1 MQRDAVNTVNTVYP
15 QATPMM
21 HPDDSLFGEWCDDPE
36 KPGEKGSMGSMEILI
51 ADDHELFRRGLR
63 SFLESRSDWHVCG
76 EAADGKEAVAKA
88 KELKPDVVLLDVSM
102 PKMNGLEAA
111 RLIRREIPD
120 SNILIVSQNDAN
132 LMEKAALQAGARRYI
147 QKTRISPDLTEALEA
162 LSREALNNH
171 PQAVNEADRKKGASA
186 ARRKL
191 EIEQQDPEAQKR
203 EQQFRAMI
211 DALPAAIYTT
221 DAEGWL
227 THFNPAAVKF
237 AGRVPEL
244 GSDRWCVSWKIFLAD
259 GTPVPLEN
267 CPMAVTLKEGR
278 IIAGVECI
286 AERPDGTRIWFTPY
300 PTPLLDASGKIVGG
314 INMLVDITERKHA
327 ERANSLLAAIVDS
340 SDDAIISKNFDGII
354 TSWNKSAER
363 IFGYTAEEAIGK
375 PITLLIPPECW
386 GEEEEII
393 ARLRRGERV
402 DHFETT
408 RMRKD
413 GSTLDVSLTIS
424 PVRDAKGQVVGASKV
439 ARDITE
445 RKLAERALRNSE
457 ERFRAIVTTTP
468 ECVKLVAAD
477 GTLLHMNSSG
487 LAMVGADC
495 AETVVGKCVYD
506 LVAPQDRQRFRAFNE
521 AICRGEKGCLE
532 FGIVGLG
539 GEYRHMETHAAP
551 LRTREGDIVQ
561 LAVSRDVT
569 ERKQTEKALADAAR
583 QQKALFHLADQ
594 LHRAISMEDVYEA
607 GLEAICGALQC
618 DRASILIYDNH
629 CITHFVSWRGL
640 SEDHRKAVE
649 GHSPWRAGETNPQP
663 VCIDDIDAADL
674 GESLKATVRAER
686 IKSLAFVPLVSEGKL
701 MGKFMMYFS
710 TRHDFN
716 PDEIELSL
724 AIARQLSFAIDR
736 KRADAALRQSE
747 EKFRKLSESLDVE
760 VRLRTGELEARSS
773 GMVKQSEQLRDLSQR
788 LLRAQDEER
797 RHIAREL
804 HDSAGQ
810 TLTMLEMNLA
820 RFLQEAQQSAPHL
833 AKEAEETHHL
843 VRQLTRE
850 IRTTSYLLHPP
861 LLDESGLAS
870 ALGWYIEGLRE
881 RSGLNIVLAIP
892 EEFGR
897 LPREIELVVFRLV
910 QESLTNIHRHS
921 GSKSASIQIA
931 RDGEAVSIEVADQGK
946 GMSREKL
953 AEIQSRGA
961 GVGIRGMHERVRQ
974 FRGNMQIESSGS
986 GTRIL
991 VSIPIPGD
999 AQSEEQTAIGPL
1011 HAAL

>member
-1 MQRDAVNTVNTVYP
+1 M
-15 QATPMM
+15 PMM
-21 HPDDSLFGEWCDDPE
+21 HPDRSLFFGEWCDDPE
-36 KPGEKGSMGSMEILI
+36 KPGEKASMGSMEILI

-162 LSREALNNH
+162 LSREALNHH
-171 PQAVNEADRKKGASA
+171 PPVVNEAESKKGASA

-191 EIEQQDPEAQKR
+191 EMEQQDPEAQKR

-237 AGRVPEL
+237 SGRVPEL
-244 GSDRWCVSWKIFLAD
+244 GSDRWCVSWKIFQAD

-278 IIAGVECI
+278 IMAGAECI
-286 AERPDGTRIWFTPY
+286 AERPDGTRIWFTPH
-300 PTPLLDASGKIVGG
+300 PTPLLDASGKVVGG
-314 INMLVDITERKHA
+314 INMLVDITERKLA

-363 IFGYTAEEAIGK
+363 IFGYTADEAIGK
-375 PITLLIPPECW
+375 PITLLIPPECC

-445 RKLAERALRNSE
+445 WKLAERALRNSE

-506 LVAPQDRQRFRAFNE
+506 LVAPQDRQRFRAFNQ

-539 GEYRHMETHAAP
+539 GEYRHLETHAAP
-551 LRTREGDIVQ
+551 LRTREGEIVQ

-569 ERKQTEKALADAAR
+569 ERKRTEKALADAAR
-583 QQKALFHLADQ
+583 QQQALFHLADE

-618 DRASILIYDNH
+618 DRASILIDDNH
-629 CITHFVSWRGL
+629 GIMRFVSWRGL
-640 SEDHRKAVE
+640 SEDYRKAVE

-686 IKSLAFVPLVSEGKL
+686 IKSLAFVPLVSEGKV

-710 TRHDFN
+710 ARHDFN
-716 PDEIELSL
+716 ADEIELSL

-760 VRLRTGELEARSS
+760 VRLRTVELEAYSS

-810 TLTMLEMNLA
+810 TLTVLEMNLA
-820 RFLQEAQQSAPHL
+820 RFLEEAQQSTPHL
-833 AKEAEETHHL
+833 AKEAEETHQL

-881 RSGLNIVLAIP
+881 RGGLDIVLAIP

-931 RDGEAVSIEVADQGK
+931 RDGEAVSIEVEDQGK

-999 AQSEEQTAIGPL
+999 AQSEEQSAIGPL
-1011 HAAL
+1011 HGAL

>member
-1 MQRDAVNTVNTVYP
+1 
-15 QATPMM
+15 
-21 HPDDSLFGEWCDDPE
+21 
-36 KPGEKGSMGSMEILI
+36 MGSMEILI

-162 LSREALNNH
+162 LSREALNHH
-171 PQAVNEADRKKGASA
+171 PPAVNEAESKKGASA

-191 EIEQQDPEAQKR
+191 EMEQQDPEAQKR
-203 EQQFRAMI
+203 DQQFRAMI

-237 AGRVPEL
+237 SGRVPEL
-244 GSDRWCVSWKIFLAD
+244 GSDRWCVSWKIFQAD

-278 IIAGVECI
+278 IVAGAECM
-286 AERPDGTRIWFTPY
+286 AERPDGTRIWFTPH
-300 PTPLLDASGKIVGG
+300 PTPLLDASGKVVGG
-314 INMLVDITERKHA
+314 INMLVDITERKLA

-363 IFGYTAEEAIGK
+363 IFGYTADEAIGK
-375 PITLLIPPECW
+375 PITLLIPPECC

-445 RKLAERALRNSE
+445 WKLAERALRNSE

-506 LVAPQDRQRFRAFNE
+506 LVAPQDRQRFRAFNQ

-539 GEYRHMETHAAP
+539 GEYRHLETHAAP
-551 LRTREGDIVQ
+551 LRTREGEIVQ

-569 ERKQTEKALADAAR
+569 ERKRTEKALADAAR
-583 QQKALFHLADQ
+583 QQQALFHLADE

-618 DRASILIYDNH
+618 DRASILIDDNH
-629 CITHFVSWRGL
+629 GIMRFVSWRGL
-640 SEDHRKAVE
+640 SEDYRKAVE

-663 VCIDDIDAADL
+663 VCIDDIDAAGL

-710 TRHDFN
+710 ARHDFN
-716 PDEIELSL
+716 ADEIELSL

-760 VRLRTGELEARSS
+760 VRLRTVELEAYSS

-810 TLTMLEMNLA
+810 TLTVLEMNLA
-820 RFLQEAQQSAPHL
+820 RFLEEAQQSTPHL
-833 AKEAEETHHL
+833 AKEAEETHQL

-881 RSGLNIVLAIP
+881 RGGLDIVLAIP

-931 RDGEAVSIEVADQGK
+931 RDGEAVSIEVEDQGK

-999 AQSEEQTAIGPL
+999 AQSEEQSAIGPL
-1011 HAAL
+1011 HGAL

>member
-1 MQRDAVNTVNTVYP
+1 M
-15 QATPMM
+15 PMM
-21 HPDDSLFGEWCDDPE
+21 HPDRSLFFGEWCDDPE
-36 KPGEKGSMGSMEILI
+36 KPGEKASMGSMEILI

-162 LSREALNNH
+162 LSREALNHH
-171 PQAVNEADRKKGASA
+171 PPVVNEAESKEGASA
-186 ARRKL
+186 AGRKL
-191 EIEQQDPEAQKR
+191 EMEQQDPEAQKR

-237 AGRVPEL
+237 SGRVPEL
-244 GSDRWCVSWKIFLAD
+244 GSDRWCVSWKIFQAD

-278 IIAGVECI
+278 IVAGAECM
-286 AERPDGTRIWFTPY
+286 AERPDGTRIWFTPH
-300 PTPLLDASGKIVGG
+300 PTPLLDASGKVVGG
-314 INMLVDITERKHA
+314 INMLVDITERKLA

-363 IFGYTAEEAIGK
+363 IFGYTADEAIGK
-375 PITLLIPPECW
+375 PITLLIPPECC

-506 LVAPQDRQRFRAFNE
+506 LVAPQDRQRFRAFNQ

-539 GEYRHMETHAAP
+539 GEYRHLETHAAP
-551 LRTREGDIVQ
+551 LRTREGEIVQ

-569 ERKQTEKALADAAR
+569 ERKRTEKALADAAR
-583 QQKALFHLADQ
+583 QQQALFHLADE

-618 DRASILIYDNH
+618 DRASILIDDNH
-629 CITHFVSWRGL
+629 GIMRFVSWRGL
-640 SEDHRKAVE
+640 SEDYRKAVE

-710 TRHDFN
+710 ARHDFST
-716 PDEIELSL
+716 DETELSL

-760 VRLRTGELEARSS
+760 VRLRTVELEAHSS
-773 GMVKQSEQLRDLSQR
+773 GMMKQSEQLRDLSQR

-810 TLTMLEMNLA
+810 TLTVLEMNLA
-820 RFLQEAQQSAPHL
+820 RFLEEAQQSTPHL
-833 AKEAEETHHL
+833 AKEAEETHQL

-881 RSGLNIVLAIP
+881 RGGLDIVLAIP

-931 RDGEAVSIEVADQGK
+931 RDGEAVSIEVEDQGK

-999 AQSEEQTAIGPL
+999 AQSEEQSAIGPL
-1011 HAAL
+1011 HGAL

>member
-1 MQRDAVNTVNTVYP
+1 
-15 QATPMM
+15 
-21 HPDDSLFGEWCDDPE
+21 
-36 KPGEKGSMGSMEILI
+36 MGSMEILI

-162 LSREALNNH
+162 LSREALNHH
-171 PQAVNEADRKKGASA
+171 PPVVNEAESKKGASA

-191 EIEQQDPEAQKR
+191 EMEQQDPEAQKR

-237 AGRVPEL
+237 SGRVPEL
-244 GSDRWCVSWKIFLAD
+244 GSDRWCVSWKIFQAD

-278 IIAGVECI
+278 IMAGAECI
-286 AERPDGTRIWFTPY
+286 AERPDGTRIWFTPH
-300 PTPLLDASGKIVGG
+300 PTPLLDASGKVVGG
-314 INMLVDITERKHA
+314 INMLVDITERKLA

-363 IFGYTAEEAIGK
+363 IFGYTADEAIGK
-375 PITLLIPPECW
+375 PITLLIPPECC

-445 RKLAERALRNSE
+445 WKLAERALRNSE

-506 LVAPQDRQRFRAFNE
+506 LVAPQDRQRFRAFNQ

-539 GEYRHMETHAAP
+539 GEYRHLETHAAP
-551 LRTREGDIVQ
+551 LRTREGEIVQ

-569 ERKQTEKALADAAR
+569 ERKRTEKALADAAR
-583 QQKALFHLADQ
+583 QQQALFHLADE

-618 DRASILIYDNH
+618 DRASILIDDNH
-629 CITHFVSWRGL
+629 GIMRFVSWRGL
-640 SEDHRKAVE
+640 SEDYRKAVE

-686 IKSLAFVPLVSEGKL
+686 IKSLAFVPLVSEGKV

-710 TRHDFN
+710 ARHDFN
-716 PDEIELSL
+716 ADEIELSL

-760 VRLRTGELEARSS
+760 VRLRTVELEAHSS

-810 TLTMLEMNLA
+810 TLTVLEMNLA
-820 RFLQEAQQSAPHL
+820 RFLEEAQQSTPHL
-833 AKEAEETHHL
+833 AKEAEETHQL

-881 RSGLNIVLAIP
+881 RGGLDIVLAIP

-931 RDGEAVSIEVADQGK
+931 RDGEAVSIEVEDQGK

-999 AQSEEQTAIGPL
+999 AQSEEQSAIGPL
-1011 HAAL
+1011 HGAL

>member
-1 MQRDAVNTVNTVYP
+1 
-15 QATPMM
+15 MM
-21 HPDDSLFGEWCDDPE
+21 HPDRSLFFGEWCDDPE
-36 KPGEKGSMGSMEILI
+36 KPGEKASMGSMEILI

-162 LSREALNNH
+162 LSREALNHH
-171 PQAVNEADRKKGASA
+171 PPVVNEAESKKGASA

-191 EIEQQDPEAQKR
+191 EMEQQDPEAQKR

-237 AGRVPEL
+237 SGRVPEL
-244 GSDRWCVSWKIFLAD
+244 GSDRWCVSWKIFQAD

-278 IIAGVECI
+278 IVAGAECI
-286 AERPDGTRIWFTPY
+286 AERPDGTRIWFTPH

-314 INMLVDITERKHA
+314 INMLVDITERKLA

-363 IFGYTAEEAIGK
+363 IFGYTADEAIGK
-375 PITLLIPPECW
+375 PITLLIPPECC

-506 LVAPQDRQRFRAFNE
+506 LVAPQDRQRFRAFNQ

-539 GEYRHMETHAAP
+539 GEYRHLETHAAP
-551 LRTREGDIVQ
+551 LRTREGEIVQ

-569 ERKQTEKALADAAR
+569 ERKRTEKALADAAR
-583 QQKALFHLADQ
+583 QQQALFHLADE

-618 DRASILIYDNH
+618 DRASILIDDNH
-629 CITHFVSWRGL
+629 GIMRFVSWRGL
-640 SEDHRKAVE
+640 SEDYRKAVE

-686 IKSLAFVPLVSEGKL
+686 IKSLAFVPLVSEGKV

-710 TRHDFN
+710 ARHDFN
-716 PDEIELSL
+716 ADEIELSL

-760 VRLRTGELEARSS
+760 VRLRTVELEAYSS

-810 TLTMLEMNLA
+810 TLTVLEMNLA
-820 RFLQEAQQSAPHL
+820 RFLEEAQQSTPHL
-833 AKEAEETHHL
+833 AKEAEETHQL

-881 RSGLNIVLAIP
+881 RGGLDIVLAIP

-931 RDGEAVSIEVADQGK
+931 RDGEAVSIEVEDQGK

-999 AQSEEQTAIGPL
+999 AQSEEQSAIGPL
-1011 HAAL
+1011 HGAL

>member
-1 MQRDAVNTVNTVYP
+1 
-15 QATPMM
+15 
-21 HPDDSLFGEWCDDPE
+21 
-36 KPGEKGSMGSMEILI
+36 MGSMEILI

-162 LSREALNNH
+162 LSREALNHH
-171 PQAVNEADRKKGASA
+171 PPVVNEAESKKGASA

-191 EIEQQDPEAQKR
+191 EMEQQDPEAQKR

-237 AGRVPEL
+237 SGRVPEL
-244 GSDRWCVSWKIFLAD
+244 GSDRWCVSWKIFQAD

-278 IIAGVECI
+278 IMAGAECI
-286 AERPDGTRIWFTPY
+286 AERPDGTRIWFTPH
-300 PTPLLDASGKIVGG
+300 PTPLLDASGKVVGG
-314 INMLVDITERKHA
+314 INMLVDITERKLA

-363 IFGYTAEEAIGK
+363 IFGYTADEAIGK
-375 PITLLIPPECW
+375 PITLLIPPECC

-445 RKLAERALRNSE
+445 WKLAERALRNSE

-506 LVAPQDRQRFRAFNE
+506 LVAPQDRQRFRAFNQ

-539 GEYRHMETHAAP
+539 GEYRHLETHAAP
-551 LRTREGDIVQ
+551 LRTREGEIVQ

-569 ERKQTEKALADAAR
+569 ERKRTEKALADAAR
-583 QQKALFHLADQ
+583 QQQALFHLADE

-618 DRASILIYDNH
+618 DRASILIDDNH
-629 CITHFVSWRGL
+629 GIMRFVSWRGL
-640 SEDHRKAVE
+640 SEDYRKAVE

-686 IKSLAFVPLVSEGKL
+686 IKSLAFVPLVSEGKV

-710 TRHDFN
+710 ARHDFN
-716 PDEIELSL
+716 ADEIELSL

-760 VRLRTGELEARSS
+760 VRLRTVELEAYSS

-810 TLTMLEMNLA
+810 TLTVLEMNLA
-820 RFLQEAQQSAPHL
+820 RFLEEAQQSTPHL
-833 AKEAEETHHL
+833 AKEAEETHQL

-881 RSGLNIVLAIP
+881 RGGLDIVLAIP

-931 RDGEAVSIEVADQGK
+931 RDGEAVSIEVEDQGK

-999 AQSEEQTAIGPL
+999 AQSEEQSAIGPL
-1011 HAAL
+1011 HDAL

>member
-1 MQRDAVNTVNTVYP
+1 
-15 QATPMM
+15 
-21 HPDDSLFGEWCDDPE
+21 
-36 KPGEKGSMGSMEILI
+36 MGSMEILI

-162 LSREALNNH
+162 LSREALNHH
-171 PQAVNEADRKKGASA
+171 PPVVNEAESKKGASA

-191 EIEQQDPEAQKR
+191 EMEQQDPEAQKR

-237 AGRVPEL
+237 SGRVPEL
-244 GSDRWCVSWKIFLAD
+244 GSDRWCVSWKIFQAD

-278 IIAGVECI
+278 IVAGAECM
-286 AERPDGTRIWFTPY
+286 AERPDGTRIWFTPH
-300 PTPLLDASGKIVGG
+300 PTPLLDASGKVVGG
-314 INMLVDITERKHA
+314 INMLVDITERKLA

-363 IFGYTAEEAIGK
+363 IFGYTADEAIGK
-375 PITLLIPPECW
+375 PITLLIPPECC

-506 LVAPQDRQRFRAFNE
+506 LVAPQDRQRFRAFNQ

-539 GEYRHMETHAAP
+539 GEYRHLETHAAP
-551 LRTREGDIVQ
+551 LRTREGEIVQ

-569 ERKQTEKALADAAR
+569 ERKRTEKALADAAR
-583 QQKALFHLADQ
+583 QQQALFHLADE

-618 DRASILIYDNH
+618 DRAAILIDDNH
-629 CITHFVSWRGL
+629 GIMRFVSWRGL
-640 SEDHRKAVE
+640 SEDYRKAVE

-686 IKSLAFVPLVSEGKL
+686 IKSLAFVPLVSEGKV

-710 TRHDFN
+710 ARHDFN
-716 PDEIELSL
+716 ADEIELSL

-760 VRLRTGELEARSS
+760 VRLRTVELEAYSS

-810 TLTMLEMNLA
+810 TLTVLEMNLA
-820 RFLQEAQQSAPHL
+820 RFLEEAQQSTPHL
-833 AKEAEETHHL
+833 AKEAEETHQL

-881 RSGLNIVLAIP
+881 RGGLDIVLAIP

-931 RDGEAVSIEVADQGK
+931 RDGEAVSIEVEDQGK

-999 AQSEEQTAIGPL
+999 AQSEEQSAIGPL
-1011 HAAL
+1011 HDAL

>member
-1 MQRDAVNTVNTVYP
+1 M
-15 QATPMM
+15 PMM
-21 HPDDSLFGEWCDDPE
+21 HPDRSLFFGEWCDDPE
-36 KPGEKGSMGSMEILI
+36 KPGEKASMGSMEILI

-162 LSREALNNH
+162 LSREALNHH
-171 PQAVNEADRKKGASA
+171 PPAVNEAESKKGASA

-191 EIEQQDPEAQKR
+191 EMEQQDPEAQKR
-203 EQQFRAMI
+203 DQQFRAMI

-237 AGRVPEL
+237 SGRVPEL
-244 GSDRWCVSWKIFLAD
+244 GSDRWCVSWKIFQAD

-278 IIAGVECI
+278 IVAGAECI
-286 AERPDGTRIWFTPY
+286 AERPDGTRIWFTPH
-300 PTPLLDASGKIVGG
+300 PTPLLDASGKVVGG
-314 INMLVDITERKHA
+314 INMLVDITERKLA

-363 IFGYTAEEAIGK
+363 IFGYTADEAIGK
-375 PITLLIPPECW
+375 PITLLIPPECC

-424 PVRDAKGQVVGASKV
+424 PVRDTKGQVVGASKV

-506 LVAPQDRQRFRAFNE
+506 LVAPQDRQRFRAFNQ

-539 GEYRHMETHAAP
+539 GEYRHLETHAAP
-551 LRTREGDIVQ
+551 LRTREGEIVQ

-569 ERKQTEKALADAAR
+569 ERKRTEKALADAAR
-583 QQKALFHLADQ
+583 QQQALFHLADE

-618 DRASILIYDNH
+618 DRASILIDDNH
-629 CITHFVSWRGL
+629 GIMRFVSWRGL
-640 SEDHRKAVE
+640 SEDYRKAVE

-710 TRHDFN
+710 ARHDFST
-716 PDEIELSL
+716 DETELSL

-760 VRLRTGELEARSS
+760 VRLRTVELEAHSS
-773 GMVKQSEQLRDLSQR
+773 GMMKQSEQLRDLSQR

-810 TLTMLEMNLA
+810 TLTVLEMNLA
-820 RFLQEAQQSAPHL
+820 RFLEEAQQSTPHL
-833 AKEAEETHHL
+833 AKEAEETHQL

-881 RSGLNIVLAIP
+881 RGGLDIVLAIP

-931 RDGEAVSIEVADQGK
+931 RDGEAVSIEVEDQGK

-999 AQSEEQTAIGPL
+999 AQSEEQSAIGPL
-1011 HAAL
+1011 HGAL

>member
-1 MQRDAVNTVNTVYP
+1 
-15 QATPMM
+15 
-21 HPDDSLFGEWCDDPE
+21 
-36 KPGEKGSMGSMEILI
+36 MGSMEILI

-162 LSREALNNH
+162 LSREALNHH
-171 PQAVNEADRKKGASA
+171 PPVVNEAESKKGASA

-191 EIEQQDPEAQKR
+191 EMEQQDPEAQKR

-237 AGRVPEL
+237 SGRVPEL
-244 GSDRWCVSWKIFLAD
+244 GSDRWCVSWKIFQAD

-278 IIAGVECI
+278 IVAGAECI
-286 AERPDGTRIWFTPY
+286 AERPDGTRIWFTPH
-300 PTPLLDASGKIVGG
+300 PTPLLDASGKVVGG
-314 INMLVDITERKHA
+314 INMLVDITERKLA

-363 IFGYTAEEAIGK
+363 IFGYTADEAIGK
-375 PITLLIPPECW
+375 PITLLIPPECC

-506 LVAPQDRQRFRAFNE
+506 LVAPQDRQRFRAFNQ

-539 GEYRHMETHAAP
+539 GEYRHLETHAAP
-551 LRTREGDIVQ
+551 LRTREGEIVQ

-569 ERKQTEKALADAAR
+569 ERKRTEKALADAAR
-583 QQKALFHLADQ
+583 QQQALFHLADE

-618 DRASILIYDNH
+618 DRAAILIDDNH
-629 CITHFVSWRGL
+629 GIMRFVSWRGL
-640 SEDHRKAVE
+640 SEDYRKAVE

-686 IKSLAFVPLVSEGKL
+686 IKSLAFVPLVSEGKV

-710 TRHDFN
+710 ARHDFN
-716 PDEIELSL
+716 ADEIELSL

-760 VRLRTGELEARSS
+760 VRLRTVELEAYSS

-810 TLTMLEMNLA
+810 TLTVLEMNLA
-820 RFLQEAQQSAPHL
+820 RFLEEAQQSTPHL
-833 AKEAEETHHL
+833 AKEAEETHQL

-881 RSGLNIVLAIP
+881 RGGLDIVLAIP

-931 RDGEAVSIEVADQGK
+931 RDGEAVSIEVEDQGK

-999 AQSEEQTAIGPL
+999 AQSEEQSAIGPL
-1011 HAAL
+1011 HDAL